1 MLANDVIEIAG
12 GSQSLA
18 TWFDKMQTAFGNM
31 AESAGGLAIGSTS
44 KKTFRTVNT
53 ITYTSGFV
61 VRTKAAAAAIALTD
75 NTHDI
80 AASASSAQEAVYLV
94 CLNAAGDFSVTM
106 GAVATGAGNAK
117 IPDVPAGLTPV
128 GMVRIRVA
136 AGATS
141 FAATGDDLDAA
152 HLTCTYSDINGPLL
166 PRFDSEI

>member
-1 MLANDVIEIAG
+1 MLANDVIEVAG
-12 GSQSLA
+12 GSQPLA

-31 AESAGGLAIGSTS
+31 AESAGGLAIGSVS

-61 VRTKAAAAAIALTD
+61 VRTKAAAAIALTD

-80 AASASSAQEAVYLV
+80 AASTSSAQEAVYLV

-106 GAVATGAGNAK
+106 GTVASGAGNAK

-136 AGATS
+136 AGTAP
-141 FAATGDDLDAA
+141 FAATGDDLDAP

-166 PRFDSEI
+166 PRFDSAI